1 MTEPDPRVGGTHRR
15 TDTSGRLKV
24 LLASLVVVAL
34 AAVAV
39 IAVLKWRGES
49 HRLPQPA
56 ASSASSSTASPPASP
71 TPTDSGSPSASGS
84 VASTAPTSATP
95 SPSVTAAPSTSA
107 APVVSPT
114 PAPTTN
120 APIVRPPLDV
130 LNNSHISG
138 LAAAARRSFIA
149 RGWTVAKTGNYA
161 TTVLTTTVYF
171 PAGEQPA
178 AQLLAA
184 QFPRI
189 RRVLPAPRGVST
201 THLTVV
207 LARDW
212 A

>member
-24 LLASLVVVAL
+24 LLASMVVVAL

-39 IAVLKWRGES
+39 VAVLKWRGES

-56 ASSASSSTASPPASP
+56 ASSTASPPASP
-71 TPTDSGSPSASGS
+71 TPADSGSPSASGS
-84 VASTAPTSATP
+84 AASTAPTSETP
-95 SPSVTAAPSTSA
+95 SPSVTAAASTSA
-107 APVVSPT
+107 APVGSPT
-114 PAPTTN
+114 PAATTE

-130 LNNSHISG
+130 LNNSHITG
-138 LAAAARRSFIA
+138 LAAAARRTFIA
-149 RGWTVAKTGNYA
+149 RGWTVAVTGNYA

-178 AQLLAA
+178 AQLLASE
-184 QFPRI
+184 FPKI